1 MQFKK
6 WLILTE
12 SKEEK
17 ALALELAGDEAVIN
31 QLQSVIKPKDTNIV
45 DKLLLLASYYYN
57 QTKNL
62 NQIKRDIQD
71 YIDLLNNKKMNLI
84 TVDPATKKPDTDY
97 LNWTRIIHGH
107 HGEEEAKQ
115 RRDFTPTDAGNEQS
129 IASSRDGKIKVYE
142 AHGRDKCIILGKGQS
157 FCISKPGN
165 TMWQSYRDNQESTY
179 YFVKDSSRNDRLST
193 VVVDMN
199 VNGPELTDVSN
210 KTGTTLDPFT
220 GELTEDTEPY
230 FKYLQDNGVDT
241 SVFKN
246 IPHTSEEESEMRRLG
261 KPNKSLE
268 WFKNL
273 DHEYK
278 SKYIGRGHE
287 LSNEQFDYLFD
298 NNFYSL
304 LEQYV
309 KIGQRLD
316 DHQIDKI
323 AGNSDLRKNYIHNRI
338 MQQEHENDLDKKE
351 WDLFNEKQKQL
362 WYSKAPKTQIM
373 KKLVDFNELEEIKK
387 FNYKPYDGGS
397 NIVAHALDD
406 EKLDILKYLV
416 DNNYYV
422 PSDAI
427 TDAITRRQLAVAKYL
442 LETGHPYNIGAV
454 ISAIN
459 SGDLNFLKYFMKY
472 IIDVSPIMFN
482 YEIQK
487 SDALIS
493 SAALRGYL
501 DIVKYLIEEVKLNI
515 DPKVLP
521 AAARSGNL
529 ELVKY
534 LVNKNTPIRSDAIN
548 NSSTPE
554 IKEYL
559 TKAMEE
565 Q

>member
-1 MQFKK
+1 MQFKN

-17 ALALELAGDEAVIN
+17 ALALELAGDEAILN

-45 DKLLLLASYYYN
+45 DKLLLLAAYYYN

-71 YIDLLNNKKMNLI
+71 YIDLLNNKKMKLI

-97 LNWTRIIHGH
+97 LNWTQIIHGH

-142 AHGRDKCIILGKGQS
+142 AHGRDKCIVLGKGQS
-157 FCISKPGN
+157 FCISQPKN
-165 TMWQSYRDNQESTY
+165 TMWQSYRDTQESTF

-199 VNGPELTDVSN
+199 VNGPELTDASN

-230 FKYLQDNGVDT
+230 FKYLEDNGVDT

-246 IPHTSEEESEMRRLG
+246 IPHTPEEKSEKRHLG
-261 KPNKSLE
+261 KQNKSLE

-273 DHEYK
+273 DHEDK

-309 KIGQRLD
+309 KIGRRLD

-338 MQQEHENDLDKKE
+338 MQQEHESDLDKKE

-362 WYSKAPKTQIM
+362 WYSKIPDHKVM
-373 KKLVDFNELEEIKK
+373 EKLVDFNELEEIKK
-387 FNYKPYDGGS
+387 FNYKPYDDGS
-397 NIVAHALDD
+397 NITAHALDD

-416 DNNYYV
+416 DNNYHV
-422 PSDAI
+422 SSLSLADAI
-427 TDAITRRQLAVAKYL
+427 HRRQLAVARYL
-442 LETGHPYNIGAV
+442 LETGHPYSIGAV
-454 ISAIN
+454 IGAVN
-459 SGDLNFLKYFMKY
+459 SGDLNFLKYFMKH
-472 IIDVSPIMFN
+472 IIDVSPIMFDK
-482 YEIQK
+482 IQK

-534 LVNKNTPIRSDAIN
+534 LVNKNTPIGSDAIN

-554 IKEYL
+554 IREYL
-559 TKAMEE
+559 TKAIEE